1 MAAELA
7 ASTSAT
13 ATVSSAMV
21 KGTDA
26 ISRLAEAAENQAFQR
41 QMFVPAASVNPLSV
55 VNHAPATATA
65 SAATGVGAGDEEEEA
80 LNPVERIVAQG
91 QGKGNHLKRNYEEID
106 IDAGEETELVE
117 TVKVVQ
123 KQIPDAVFGGLA
135 SKVQKVA

>member
-1 MAAELA
+1 MAEELA

-55 VNHAPATATA
+55 VNHATATATA
-65 SAATGVGAGDEEEEA
+65 TAAIGAGDEEEEA